1 MGNCWAATLAEQLGA
16 CLFACALEDSQ
27 AREIAEIVE
36 KIWAVSY
43 QQGMHDMAVI
53 LRKTAVEKN
62 IPAEIRQE

>member
-16 CLFACALEDSQ
+16 CLCVCALEDSQ

-53 LRKTAVEKN
+53 MRN
-62 IPAEIRQE
+62 ISAE